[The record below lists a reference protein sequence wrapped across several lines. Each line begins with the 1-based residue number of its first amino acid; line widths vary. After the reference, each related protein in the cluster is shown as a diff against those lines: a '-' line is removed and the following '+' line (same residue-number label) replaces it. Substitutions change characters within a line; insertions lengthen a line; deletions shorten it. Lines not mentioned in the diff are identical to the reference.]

1 MGIMG
6 SLPKFVNKKLLISWI
21 ENIEEIQKTLL
32 ENIIDS
38 INDNGVINTQ
48 TKEKLAQVV
57 RNHYKSNP
65 DALKYQASGTVIPN
79 TVNNHI
85 K

>member
-1 MGIMG
+1 MDALYMLCRIG
-6 SLPKFVNKKLLISWI
+6 SYFYFDIGGNSD
-21 ENIEEIQKTLL
+21 E
-32 ENIIDS
+32 ENIINS
-38 INDNGVINTQ
+38 IDDNGVINTQ